1 MTPAVTA
8 MALIKFASVEISIG
22 VDYREP
28 DIPEQCELGRV
39 GTIGLIIGILDA
51 KS

>member
-28 DIPEQCELGRV
+28 NMTEKCELGRA
-39 GTIGLIIGILDA
+39 GTTGLIVVMR
-51 KS
+51 